1 MHVCVDLDLHFRC
14 EKYRTIR
21 DLALSAGQIS
31 DSAKFRCLSRL
42 LPTMR
47 AEGHRVLIFSGWTRV
62 LDALELLLSQL
73 GLHFRRL
80 DGSTPQA
87 ITHARPSCYSRAAAK
102 PQRSRAQDERQALID
117 EYNSDTDIFAF
128 ILSTRAGGLGIN
140 LTGAD
145 TVVIHDV
152 DFNPAADKQAMDRCH
167 RMGQTRPVRV
177 IKLATAGTVDEKV
190 LQARGDT
197 PEIGVRPSRDA
208 TEM

>member
-1 MHVCVDLDLHFRC
+1 MRSSCCSASSDCTSDASTDRRRRRSHTPVR
-14 EKYRTIR
+14 E
-21 DLALSAGQIS
+21 LSLTS
-31 DSAKFRCLSRL
+31 
-42 LPTMR
+42 PT
-47 AEGHRVLIFSGWTRV
+47 AE
-62 LDALELLLSQL
+62 
-73 GLHFRRL
+73 
-80 DGSTPQA
+80 
-87 ITHARPSCYSRAAAK
+87 

-197 PEIGVRPSRDA
+197 REIGVRPSRDA
-208 TEM
+208 PEM